1 VPGTLISVEILMLVP
16 GPQGS
21 PTRPLPALDLLGH
34 AVRLGT
40 DEQPDRHTEAVLV
53 DARRY
58 PLEARRICR
67 MLRTDGLQ
75 VPLIAVVT
83 EARLPA
89 ITADW
94 GLDDIVLTSA
104 GPGELQSRLWM
115 AVGRAAARGADRPIE
130 AGRLR
135 IDPRSF
141 SATVSGRRVG
151 LAFKEFELLRF
162 LALHPGQVFTRERLL
177 REVWGYD
184 FLGGNRTVDMHVRR
198 LRSKLGPGNE
208 FMIATVHRVGYRLEC
223 G

>member
-1 VPGTLISVEILMLVP
+1 MLVP
-16 GPQGS
+16 GPQGLS
-21 PTRPLPALDLLGH
+21 GHPLPALDLLDH
-34 AVRLGT
+34 AVRMGT
-40 DEQPDRHTEAVLV
+40 DDQPDRHTNAVLV
-53 DARRY
+53 DARLY
-58 PLEARRICR
+58 PLKARKICR
-67 MLRTDGLQ
+67 MLRMDGLE

-83 EARLPA
+83 ETRLPS

-115 AVGRAAARGADRPIE
+115 ATGRLAARAADGPIE

-141 SATVSGRRVG
+141 GVTVGGHRLA

-162 LALHPGQVFTRERLL
+162 FALHPGQVFTRERLL

-184 FLGGNRTVDMHVRR
+184 FLGGHRTVDMHVRR

-208 FMIATVHRVGYRLEC
+208 FMIATVRQVGYRLD
-223 G
+223 GGGTR